1 MSDISSISEDIPALV
16 GPSKIMLTSMTLKD
30 NVDIHDNSQNTN
42 EVTDAFPLAST
53 LTSMENIVTDTS
65 EDETEP
71 PHSPPSPSGK

>member
-1 MSDISSISEDIPALV
+1 MSDISEDIPALV

-30 NVDIHDNSQNTN
+30 NVDIHDNSHNTN
-42 EVTDAFPLAST
+42 EVTPDAFPLAST
-53 LTSMENIVTDTS
+53 LTAMENIVTDTS

>member
-1 MSDISSISEDIPALV
+1 MSDISEDIPALV

-71 PHSPPSPSGK
+71 PNSPPSNGK

>member
-1 MSDISSISEDIPALV
+1 MSDISEDIPALV
-16 GPSKIMLTSMTLKD
+16 GPSKIMLTHHPDPDPD
-30 NVDIHDNSQNTN
+30 NVDIHDTN

>member
-1 MSDISSISEDIPALV
+1 MSDISEDIPALV
-16 GPSKIMLTSMTLKD
+16 GPSKIMLTHHPDPDPDPD
-30 NVDIHDNSQNTN
+30 NVDIHDTN